1 MRPGIV
7 TVLTAAPWERE
18 LVATARMAGLARVV
32 GRART
37 AFDVD
42 RTLDRADA
50 VVVGAETGW
59 LSAALLRRWQSMG
72 VAVVGVVTP
81 GDRPGEDLLRAG
93 DVSAVVDHDEPAM
106 RLLTAI
112 VSVAPQPRPDP
123 PAAALATVV
132 GPRGAPGRSEVALAL
147 AWLLSGR
154 RRTLLAET
162 DSDAP
167 GLGLRLGMAPGP
179 GIDGAD
185 PALGRPAWY
194 RRHDPIELLTV
205 PAPAGP
211 LSSSLVA
218 RIVESARQEFGA
230 VVVDAGP
237 AAIRSTDHDPG
248 TPVLVIEPSPAG
260 LYRAGR
266 MVAEWCWPE
275 PLVVANR
282 LPRGKCAEDAI
293 RHIRAATG
301 LEPLATISQLAPPRP
316 GEPPPTVMIRAL
328 DPVVA
333 FLYAGSDGSHASRA
347 ERLAV
352 TS

>member
-1 MRPGIV
+1 MRPGVV

-18 LVATARMAGLARVV
+18 LVATARMAGLARIV
-32 GRART
+32 GRARS

-42 RTLDRADA
+42 RALERADA

-72 VAVVGVVTP
+72 VAVVGVVTS

-93 DVSAVVDHDEPAM
+93 DVSAVVHHDEPPM

-112 VSVAPQPRPDP
+112 VSLAPPGRPEP
-123 PAAALATVV
+123 PPAALATVV
-132 GPRGAPGRSEVALAL
+132 GPRGSPGRSEIALAL
-147 AWLLSGR
+147 AWALASR
-154 RRTLLAET
+154 RRTLLVET

-167 GLGLRLGMAPGP
+167 GLGLRLGIGP
-179 GIDGAD
+179 GRGIEGAD
-185 PALGRPAWY
+185 PALGRPGWY

-205 PAPAGP
+205 PAPTGP

-237 AAIRSTDHDPG
+237 GAIASTDHDPG
-248 TPVLVIEPSPAG
+248 TPVLVVEPSPTG

-275 PLVVANR
+275 PILVANR
-282 LPRGKCAEDAI
+282 MPTGEGADEAI
-293 RHIRAATG
+293 RHLRAATG
-301 LEPLATISQLAPPRP
+301 LEPRARIAELVTPRP
-316 GEPPPTVMIRAL
+316 GEAPPATMLQAL
-328 DPVVA
+328 DPVVSS
-333 FLYAGSDGSHASRA
+333 LCGRLCSSRS
-347 ERLAV
+347 RG
-352 TS
+352 